1 MEATPIADVLSC
13 TDFVDEFNSLSYH
26 QRWHVKTYTTGLVG
40 SSNKTIEGIANRVLP
55 AKDERTLNNFL
66 NDYDWDERRLNQE
79 RIDLLQDHDDTRMSK
94 KGVVA
99 LDDTLNDKSGKHIPG
114 TDWFYDHNEG
124 HTVWSQNLV
133 FSLYADQKTSY
144 PLDFRLVD
152 KDGPSKI
159 DLAKQLIDQA
169 EAAGV
174 PAATYVYDAW
184 FSSKEVN
191 EHVESYDKDW
201 ITLLPVNRKIKYD
214 GEWLSVDELYERVE
228 LVERTVDDETYRIW
242 TQKRLIKSLDAEK
255 KVLLVE
261 PVEEDDDEIDEEDE
275 EAADEEDTA
284 ETSTD
289 DEESEEEDDGD
300 EDEDDEPE
308 FRCLVTNKIDAP
320 AAHLIRL
327 YTRRWRIE
335 TFFRDSRQDLGLG
348 DCEVRNERGAKRHW
362 HLVMLAYSLLRLG
375 ISHSALGRAISTA
388 SSIRGDL
395 KHALKESIYD
405 LFHWAV
411 SNAEGGLENLMQ
423 EVEGVFI

>member
-1 MEATPIADVLSC
+1 MEVTPLADVLSC
-13 TDFVDEFNSLSYH
+13 TDFIDEFNSLSYH
-26 QRWHVKTYTTGLVG
+26 QRWHVKTYATGLIG
-40 SSNKTIEGIANRVLP
+40 SSNKTIQGIANRILP

-79 RIDLLQDHDDTRMSK
+79 RIDLLQAHDDTQMSK

-99 LDDTLNDKSGKHIPG
+99 LDDTLNDKSGKQIPG
-114 TDWFYDHNEG
+114 ADWFYDHNEG
-124 HTVWSQNLV
+124 HTTWSQNLV
-133 FSLYADQKTSY
+133 FSLYADHKTSY

-152 KDGPSKI
+152 KDGQSKI
-159 DLAKQLIDQA
+159 ALAKELIDHA

-201 ITLLPVNRKIKYD
+201 ITLLPVNRLVDYD

-228 LVERTVDDETYRIW
+228 LVKRTVDDETYRIW
-242 TQKRLIKSLDAEK
+242 TQKRPIKSLDAEK

-261 PVEEDDDEIDEEDE
+261 PVEEDDD
-275 EAADEEDTA
+275 
-284 ETSTD
+284 
-289 DEESEEEDDGD
+289 
-300 EDEDDEPE
+300 PE

-320 AAHLIRL
+320 AAHLIGL
-327 YTRRWRIE
+327 YTQRWRIE
-335 TFFRDSRQDLGLG
+335 TFFRDSRQDLGLS

-375 ISHSALGRAISTA
+375 VSHSALGRAISTA

-411 SNAEGGLENLMQ
+411 SNAESGLENLMR

>member
-1 MEATPIADVLSC
+1 MEATPLTDVLSC
-13 TDFVDEFNSLSYH
+13 TDHIGGFDSLSYH
-26 QRWHVKTYTTGLVG
+26 QRKHVKAYVTGLVG
-40 SSNKTIEGIANRVLP
+40 SSNKTIQGIANRVLP

-66 NDYDWDERRLNQE
+66 NDYNWDEELLNQE
-79 RIDLLQDHDDTRMSK
+79 RIDLLQDHGDTRMSK

-99 LDDTLNDKSGKHIPG
+99 IDDTLNDKFGKDIPG
-114 TDWFYDHNEG
+114 TDWFYDHNED

-133 FSLYADQKTSY
+133 FSLYADHKTSY
-144 PLDFRLVD
+144 PLDFQLVD
-152 KDGPSKI
+152 KDGLSKI
-159 DLAKQLIDQA
+159 KLAKQLIDHA
-169 EAAGV
+169 EAAGA
-174 PAATYVYDAW
+174 PAATYVYDSW

-191 EHVESYDKDW
+191 EHVESYNKDW

-214 GEWLSVDELYERVE
+214 GEWLSVDELYKRVE
-228 LVERTVDDETYRIW
+228 LTERTVDDETYKIW
-242 TQKRLIKSLDAEK
+242 TQKRPIKSLDAEK

-261 PVEEDDDEIDEEDE
+261 PVEEDDDESDEQDEESSPE
-275 EAADEEDTA
+275 QDTA
-284 ETSTD
+284 ETSAA
-289 DEESEEEDDGD
+289 DEESEDEE
-300 EDEDDEPE
+300 DEPE

-320 AAHLIRL
+320 SAHLIRL

-395 KHALKESIYD
+395 KHALKESVYD
-405 LFHWAV
+405 LFHWAI
-411 SNAEGGLENLMQ
+411 SNADSGLENLMQ

>member
-1 MEATPIADVLSC
+1 MEATPLADVLSC
-13 TDFVDEFNSLSYH
+13 TDFIDEFNSLSYH
-26 QRWHVKTYTTGLVG
+26 QRWHVKTYATGLIG
-40 SSNKTIEGIANRVLP
+40 SSNKTIQGIANRILP

-79 RIDLLQDHDDTRMSK
+79 RIDLLQAHDDTQMSK

-99 LDDTLNDKSGKHIPG
+99 LDDTLNDKSGKQIPG
-114 TDWFYDHNEG
+114 ADWFYDHNEG
-124 HTVWSQNLV
+124 HTTWSQNLV
-133 FSLYADQKTSY
+133 FSLYADHKTSY

-152 KDGPSKI
+152 KDRQSKI
-159 DLAKQLIDQA
+159 ALAKELIDHA

-201 ITLLPVNRKIKYD
+201 ITLLPVNRLVNYD

-242 TQKRLIKSLDAEK
+242 TQKRPIKSLDAEK

-261 PVEEDDDEIDEEDE
+261 PVEEDDDDESPEEDDEKTAE
-275 EAADEEDTA
+275 EAATADEDGED
-284 ETSTD
+284 
-289 DEESEEEDDGD
+289 EDD
-300 EDEDDEPE
+300 EDEDDDPE

-320 AAHLIRL
+320 AAHVIGL

-335 TFFRDSRQDLGLG
+335 TFFRDARQDLGLS

-375 ISHSALGRAISTA
+375 VSHSTLGRAISTA

-411 SNAEGGLENLMQ
+411 SNAESGLENLMR